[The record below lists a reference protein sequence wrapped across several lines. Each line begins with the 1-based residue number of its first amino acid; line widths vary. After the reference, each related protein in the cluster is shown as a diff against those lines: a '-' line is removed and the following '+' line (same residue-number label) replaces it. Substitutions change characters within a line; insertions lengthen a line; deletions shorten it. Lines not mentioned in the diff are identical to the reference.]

1 MDEKKQVG
9 KTILER
15 IKSFQD
21 DMKDIEIMKTTE
33 GYGYNYADLK
43 VIIDVIS
50 PILDKH
56 KLWYSHDLRSEPQTK
71 EQVVLTKIYCTD
83 AEHQFKIAETVLS
96 KDAVL
101 PKQNTFMTIGS
112 GITYFRRY
120 HVVALLGLLTEED
133 TDAGGKREKPQ
144 VQKSNQQK
152 SSQPVKSDGSKLV
165 EQFEKMIKSGR
176 PKDKVEKNLNMY
188 KNQLS
193 NSELKKINELITSS
207 YDKK

>member
-1 MDEKKQVG
+1 MDDKTQIG

-15 IKSFQD
+15 IKDFQD
-21 DMKDIEIMKTTE
+21 DMKDVEIVKTTA

-43 VIIDVIS
+43 VIMDVIT
-50 PILDKH
+50 PLLDKH
-56 KLWYSHDLRSEPQTK
+56 KIWYSHDLRSEPQTK

-133 TDAGGKREKPQ
+133 TDAGGKREQPSQPKG
-144 VQKSNQQK
+144 N
-152 SSQPVKSDGSKLV
+152 QPVKAPEKSDGTKLI
-165 EQFEKMIKSGR
+165 EQFEKMINSGR
-176 PKDKVEKNLNMY
+176 PKEKIEKNLSMY

-193 NSELKKINELITSS
+193 NDEINKITSLIKEK
-207 YDKK
+207 YD